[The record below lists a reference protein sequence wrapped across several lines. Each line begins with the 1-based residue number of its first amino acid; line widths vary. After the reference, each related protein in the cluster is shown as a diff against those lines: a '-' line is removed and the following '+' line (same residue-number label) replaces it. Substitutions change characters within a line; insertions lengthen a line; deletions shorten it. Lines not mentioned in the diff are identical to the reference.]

1 MIRIK
6 TNGLILKIFLILEIQ
21 NNLQIALIFFR
32 KPKINNN
39 NNNNNSIILLN
50 NNNNNNKIVFIIK
63 NIVLI

>member
-1 MIRIK
+1 MIRLKI
-6 TNGLILKIFLILEIQ
+6 NGLILKIFLILEIQ

-39 NNNNNSIILLN
+39 NNNSIILL

>member
-6 TNGLILKIFLILEIQ
+6 INGLILKIFLILEIQ

-39 NNNNNSIILLN
+39 NKIHSIINSNGKGSSN
-50 NNNNNNKIVFIIK
+50 NQINR
-63 NIVLI
+63 

>member
-6 TNGLILKIFLILEIQ
+6 INGLILKIFLILEIQ

-39 NNNNNSIILLN
+39 NNNSIILL